1 MVPKGIR
8 GEAVTV
14 VGVSQM
20 KGKLN
25 GADVIGTRLFTK
37 VSVRRSNRWQA
48 QTIQQTVVPR
58 GGWAPWA

>member
-1 MVPKGIR
+1 M
-8 GEAVTV
+8 

-25 GADVIGTRLFTK
+25 GTDVIGTRLFTK
-37 VSVRRSNRWQA
+37 VSVRRSNLWQA